1 MTNTFTL
8 SLSFPYQTIENDKS
22 IFNYVTFSM
31 SIISNSS
38 IAGRLFSTIDIG
50 RSKKFGSRMW
60 PYRQCRKYS
69 DLSEEGSEV

>member
-1 MTNTFTL
+1 MTDTFTL
-8 SLSFPYQTIENDKS
+8 SLSFPCQTRENDKS

-50 RSKKFGSRMW
+50 RSKKSGSGMW
-60 PYRQCRKYS
+60 PYKAMQKK
-69 DLSEEGSEV
+69 LKLV